1 MYLICTSHT
10 TILSMRYRRVNQ
22 IIVLANLANYNKR
35 KQFNE
40 PIKIGNVDTVF
51 LNSEMKSA
59 GKKAAGSEFSV
70 CFLSVKKLS
79 WSQRAVQEFLKKSHC
94 VKKEREKKGK

>member
-59 GKKAAGSEFSV
+59 GKKAAAASFRFASYRLRNYPGPRER
-70 CFLSVKKLS
+70 C
-79 WSQRAVQEFLKKSHC
+79 KSF
-94 VKKEREKKGK
+94 